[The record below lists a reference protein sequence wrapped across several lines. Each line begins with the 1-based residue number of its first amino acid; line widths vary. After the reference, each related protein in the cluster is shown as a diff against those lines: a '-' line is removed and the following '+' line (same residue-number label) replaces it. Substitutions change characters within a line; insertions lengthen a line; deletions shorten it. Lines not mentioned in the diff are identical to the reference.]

1 MADSTSTSADV
12 VPSLVRTWV
21 PVVVGGFISWAA
33 TQSIQ
38 VSDQVQGALVT
49 VLTSAIIAVYY
60 TVVRLLEQK
69 WPFMGLLLGST
80 SQPTYGTTPVA
91 TVTAAVVKPPE
102 PPTAP

>member
-1 MADSTSTSADV
+1 VSTTDNGLSDL

-33 TQSIQ
+33 TQGIQ
-38 VSDQVQGALVT
+38 ISTGAQGALIV

-69 WPFMGLLLGST
+69 WPAAGLFLGSAT
-80 SQPTYGTTPVA
+80 QPSYNAPSAPGSP
-91 TVTAAVVKPPE
+91 AAVPPPRE
-102 PPTAP
+102 PPTGP